1 VSIHADDE
9 YSLKF
14 AVESELD
21 DVVPGDG
28 LAGLVIARYHK
39 TRRRR
44 IAGAVGLFVIFA
56 GIGVPIGVTAAGG
69 GSARSAA
76 LRLASFT
83 LQLPQQYELAPA
95 TAPACAAAAAPIPR
109 PRVPADNPVAAT
121 TPAGCI
127 LMLLTPA
134 TSVPPRARQVTTG
147 SYHAWLVPS
156 SNGTAT
162 LVISNASP
170 GLDLVISESHESD
183 PDLERLVATSL
194 S

>member
-21 DVVPGDG
+21 DVVPSDG

-56 GIGVPIGVTAAGG
+56 GLGVPIGVTATSGG
-69 GSARSAA
+69 GARSAV
-76 LRLASFT
+76 LRIATFT
-83 LQLPQQYELAPA
+83 LKLPQQYHI
-95 TAPACAAAAAPIPR
+95 APACTTPASAVPR
-109 PRVPADNPVAAT
+109 PRVPADDPVAAT
-121 TPAGCI
+121 APAGCI
-127 LMLLTPA
+127 LMLLAPA
-134 TSVPPRARQVTTG
+134 GTEPPGASPVTV
-147 SYHAWLVPS
+147 SHYRAWLVPAG
-156 SNGTAT
+156 NGAA
-162 LVISNASP
+162 LVIGNATP
-170 GLDLVISESHESD
+170 GQDLVISETRLSE
-183 PDLERLVATSL
+183 PQFLRLVATGL

>member
-21 DVVPGDG
+21 DVMPSDG

-56 GIGVPIGVTAAGG
+56 GLGVPIGLTASG
-69 GSARSAA
+69 GSSGSAV
-76 LRLASFT
+76 LRIATFT
-83 LQLPQQYELAPA
+83 LKLPQQYHAAPA
-95 TAPACAAAAAPIPR
+95 TACTAATAVPR
-109 PRVPADNPVAAT
+109 PRVPADDPVAAT
-121 TPAGCI
+121 APAGCV
-127 LMLLTPA
+127 LMLLAPA
-134 TSVPPRARQVTTG
+134 GTEPPSARPVAVG
-147 SYHAWLVPS
+147 SYHGWLVPA
-156 SNGTAT
+156 GTLIITGA
-162 LVISNASP
+162 AP
-170 GLDLVISESHESD
+170 GEDLIITESHLSE
-183 PDLERLVATSL
+183 PQFLRLVASGL

>member
-21 DVVPGDG
+21 DVVPSDG
-28 LAGLVIARYHK
+28 LATLVIARYHK

-56 GIGVPIGVTAAGG
+56 GLGVPIGLTATGG
-69 GSARSAA
+69 GGARSAM
-76 LRLASFT
+76 LRISTFT
-83 LQLPQQYELAPA
+83 LRLPQQYHVAPA
-95 TAPACAAAAAPIPR
+95 TAPACAAAAAAVPR
-109 PRVPADNPVAAT
+109 PRVPADDAVAAAA
-121 TPAGCI
+121 PAGCI

-134 TSVPPRARQVTTG
+134 GTEPPGARPVTVG
-147 SYHAWLVPS
+147 QYHAWLVPAG
-156 SNGTAT
+156 NGAALVFRDAT
-162 LVISNASP
+162 P
-170 GLDLVISESHESD
+170 GQDLVIGESQLSE
-183 PDLERLVATSL
+183 PQFLRLVATGL